1 MTDLLHNEEYQL
13 QVSSG
18 DFVTGRSDEQH
29 QGLLIVSA
37 KGDFKEFPAA
47 CVGAWHYLKGEDEQG
62 LLSAIKWEFEKDGIT
77 VNRVYKAN
85 DQIITDA
92 FYKTT

>member
-1 MTDLLHNEEYQL
+1 MTDLLHNIEYQL
-13 QVSSG
+13 QVSGG

-37 KGDFKEFPAA
+37 KGDFKEFPSA
-47 CVGAWHYLKGEDEQG
+47 CVGAYYYLKDEQEQA

-77 VNRVYKAN
+77 VNRVYKQ
-85 DQIITDA
+85 DGQIITDA